1 MLTIHL
7 KDLAVHAHHG
17 MYEEEK
23 ILGNHFIVNLHV
35 HYEPLAEIVRDLNQ
49 TVNYEKL
56 FALVQTRMKQPTSL
70 LETISMELC
79 HSVLEQFHQVHSV
92 FVSVEKL
99 NPPIPSLQG
108 SVVVA
113 YQLSREPEHP

>member
-7 KDLAVHAHHG
+7 KDLAFHAHHG
-17 MYEEEK
+17 LYAEEK
-23 ILGNHFIVNLHV
+23 ILGNNFVFNLHV
-35 HYEPLAEIVRDLNQ
+35 HYEPEAEIVRDLDQ

-56 FALVQTRMKQPTSL
+56 FALVQTRMKQPSPL
-70 LETISMELC
+70 LETIVMELC

-92 FVSVEKL
+92 FVSVEKV

-113 YQLSREPEHP
+113 YQLSKEPQHP

>member
-7 KDLAVHAHHG
+7 KDLAFHSFHG
-17 MYEEEK
+17 VYEEEK
-23 ILGNHFIVNLHV
+23 ILGNHYLVNLHV
-35 HYEPLAEIVRDLNQ
+35 HYMAQAEIVTDLEQ

-56 FALVQTRMKQPTSL
+56 FQLVYTRMKMASPL

-79 HSVLEQFHQVHSV
+79 HSVMEQFQQVESV
-92 FVSVEKL
+92 FVSVEKT
-99 NPPIPSLQG
+99 NPPIPSMQG

-113 YQLSREPEHP
+113 YQLSREPQHP